1 MKLQTVLLSVL
12 LLTSAICIGQTS
24 SRIASYTNFLN
35 GQKQS
40 AKEYILDLFK
50 THDIVV
56 ICERDHREITQY
68 DLFLDIISDKRF
80 VNTVGNVFTEIG
92 LSNLNPALNTF
103 LHTKNIPTNE
113 QNRQILNFQRNLS
126 WNVMWEKYNYTYF
139 LEGLYKINSRLS
151 KEDAIWLYPSE
162 VPLDWQKVDSSN
174 YKEIVMPLIEN
185 RDSII
190 ASQIILQIA
199 KIATQPGRH
208 KKALVIMNYRHA
220 FNRDFP
226 FAGGRHIRNVAAF
239 LFKQYGNS
247 VANVLLNQLKPSLAG
262 KQLLVQDGKWDAAFA
277 DVGNISLGFNL
288 MGTPFGKGSF
298 DLWPIG
304 KPTFTYQD
312 IFTGFA
318 FYQPI
323 EIQKLVTGIPGFLDS
338 AYLDE
343 FFRRYELS
351 TIVLPNMKHF
361 SKEEIANLKSN
372 PQDLEKEINE
382 KKEYQY
388 EDIDSLKQVRRQWL
402 K

>member
-1 MKLQTVLLSVL
+1 MKLQTVIISVL
-12 LLTSAICIGQTS
+12 LLTSSICIGQTS
-24 SRIASYTNFLN
+24 SGIASYTSFLN

-50 THDIVV
+50 THDIVI

-68 DLFLDIISDKRF
+68 DLFLDIIGDKRF

-103 LHTKNIPTNE
+103 LHTKNLPNDE

-126 WNVMWEKYNYTYF
+126 WNVLWEKYNYTYF
-139 LEGLYKINSRLS
+139 LKGLYKINSRLS
-151 KEDAIWLYPSE
+151 EQNAIWLYPSE
-162 VPLDWQKVDSSN
+162 VPFDWQKVDSSN

-190 ASQIILQIA
+190 ASQIIQQIS
-199 KIATQPGRH
+199 KIGARPGHH
-208 KKALVIMNYRHA
+208 KKALIIMNFRHA
-220 FNRDFP
+220 FNRNFP
-226 FAGGRHIRNVAAF
+226 LPDGRQISNAAAF
-239 LFKQYGNS
+239 LFKQYGNR
-247 VANVLLNQLKPSLAG
+247 VANVLLNPLKIDLNG
-262 KQLLVQDGKWDAAFA
+262 KQSLGQDGKWDAAFA
-277 DVGNISLGFNL
+277 DVGNIPLGFNL
-288 MGTPFGKGSF
+288 IGTPFGKDSF
-298 DLWPIG
+298 DLWPVG
-304 KPTFTYQD
+304 KPTLTYQD
-312 IFTGFA
+312 MFTGFA

-361 SKEEIANLKSN
+361 SKEEIANFKSN
-372 PQDLEKEINE
+372 PQDWEKEINE

-388 EDIDSLKQVRRQWL
+388 QDMDSLILVRRRWF